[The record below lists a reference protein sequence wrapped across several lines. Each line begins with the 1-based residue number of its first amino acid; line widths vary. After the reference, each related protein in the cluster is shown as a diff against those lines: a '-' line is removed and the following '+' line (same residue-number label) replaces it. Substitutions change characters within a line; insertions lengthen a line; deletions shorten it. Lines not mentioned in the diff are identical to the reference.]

1 MKGLIQR
8 VSEASVTVNGRQIAN
23 IGPGL
28 LLLLGVE
35 KDDSVSEAKELCRKI
50 LSYRVFPDEQG
61 RMNVSVQDSGGSI
74 LIVPQ
79 FTLAAD
85 TRSGT
90 RPGFSLAAAPEQ
102 ANALYREFVTE
113 ASVRLGAERV
123 GEGEFGADMKVALV
137 NDGPVTFLLETRKK
151 NGENINAPK

>member
-8 VSEASVTVNGRQIAN
+8 VSEASVAVEGEMIAR

-35 KDDSVSEAKELCRKI
+35 RNDTIQAVQDLCRKI

-61 RMNVSVQDSGGSI
+61 RMNVNVQDAGGS
-74 LIVPQ
+74 LLVVPQ

-85 TRSGT
+85 TSAGT
-90 RPGFSLAAAPEQ
+90 RPGFSLAAAPEL
-102 ANALYREFVTE
+102 ANQLYDDFVAE
-113 ASVRLGAERV
+113 ACGQLGSERV
-123 GEGEFGADMKVALV
+123 AMGEFGADMKVTLV
-137 NDGPVTFLLETRKK
+137 NDGPVTFMLESGWR
-151 NGENINAPK
+151 G